1 MFGDLYARFRIYM
14 QYRKVLFGV
23 TTNLF
28 VQLFRYTLV
37 GGAAF
42 IVDFG
47 LLFVLTEYMDC
58 HYLLSA
64 TLSFLMGLLVNYLI
78 SIRWVFRESKISNRK
93 LEFILFGLIGLIG
106 LGLNNLFIY
115 LLTDLMGVYYMV
127 SKLVT
132 AVLVYLWNF
141 LGRRYF
147 LFYVER

>member
-1 MFGDLYARFRIYM
+1 M

-37 GGAAF
+37 GGVAF
-42 IVDFG
+42 VVDFG

-58 HYLLSA
+58 HYLISA

-78 SIRWVFRESKISNRK
+78 STRWVFRESKISNRK

-147 LFYVER
+147 LFNIEK

>member
-1 MFGDLYARFRIYM
+1 M
-14 QYRKVLFGV
+14 QYRKVLFGA

-37 GGAAF
+37 GGVAF

-47 LLFVLTEYMDC
+47 FLFILTEYMGC
-58 HYLLSA
+58 HYLISA

-78 SIRWVFRESKISNRK
+78 STRWVFRESKISNRK
-93 LEFILFGLIGLIG
+93 VEFILFGLIGLMG

-147 LFYVER
+147 LFYVEK

>member
-1 MFGDLYARFRIYM
+1 M
-14 QYRKVLFGV
+14 QYRKVLFGT

-37 GGAAF
+37 GGVAF

-47 LLFVLTEYMDC
+47 FLFILTEYMDC
-58 HYLLSA
+58 HYLMSA
-64 TLSFLMGLLVNYLI
+64 TLSFLMGLLVNYLV
-78 SIRWVFRESKISNRK
+78 STRWVFRESKISNRK
-93 LEFILFGLIGLIG
+93 VEFILFGLIGLMG

-147 LFYVER
+147 LFYVEK